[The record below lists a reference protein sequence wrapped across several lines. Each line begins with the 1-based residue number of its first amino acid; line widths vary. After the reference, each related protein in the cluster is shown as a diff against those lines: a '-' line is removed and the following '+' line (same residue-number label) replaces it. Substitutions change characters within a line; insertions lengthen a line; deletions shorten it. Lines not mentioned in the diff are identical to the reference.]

1 MATFSPPTDD
11 FVVWSQDW
19 RDGILPYLKPGPRGR
34 NLWKLTDGTYSE
46 NQPYSMDVV
55 EKVYYGGHIYELTSE
70 EETALTNAGYED
82 YITQ

>member
-11 FVVWSQDW
+11 FVVWSKSWDE
-19 RDGILPYLKPGPRGR
+19 GILSFLKPGPRGR
-34 NLWKLTDGTYSE
+34 NVWKMTDGTFSE

-55 EKVYYGGHIYELTSE
+55 DKVYYGGHIYELSASE
-70 EETALTNAGYED
+70 ETDLVQAGYED